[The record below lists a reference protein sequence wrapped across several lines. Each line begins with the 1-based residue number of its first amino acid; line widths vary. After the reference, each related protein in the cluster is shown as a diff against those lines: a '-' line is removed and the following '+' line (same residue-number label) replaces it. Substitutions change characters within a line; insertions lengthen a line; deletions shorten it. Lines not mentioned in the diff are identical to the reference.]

1 MKRKLIACLLALLL
15 CLSLGACGAMRGGT
29 GMNDR
34 NTTNGTGM
42 NDRNTTEGTGMD
54 DRDTTSGSDMIPD
67 TDDGVIRDGNAE
79 DGIVDD
85 EHPKSSPNV
94 TRNP

>member
-34 NTTNGTGM
+34 NTT
-42 NDRNTTEGTGMD
+42 DGTGMD

>member
-29 GMNDR
+29 GMYDR
-34 NTTNGTGM
+34 DTTNGTGM
-42 NDRNTTEGTGMD
+42 NDRNTTNGTGMN